1 MQARCQKADI
11 SVTWN
16 HNSKNKNHSHYDVSV
31 SVPITVVVSPRPRE
45 VLDVPFWAEGTTFIF
60 DQITAMT
67 VAEGN
72 APSDVRVCASEPEV
86 FFRNRDC
93 QCCAIREDLVCSV
106 VRATRRAQVP
116 NQIVIFLDPTRCDV
130 LVAISTILS
139 SVEIT
144 RRSSLDAVLVHVDA
158 AELATRLTTGGDII
172 DDSLLPAIAVADR
185 FILGNC
191 GNVIPHIEQR
201 IRAELM
207 GRSGFAKEVLGA
219 GERCGD
225 GGRLQAWHV
234 APEVRSVEADHPGGL
249 STVVLRA
256 DQPLDEDAINEWFDW
271 MIASHASRLFRLQGT
286 VSVQG
291 NKERTCCH
299 GVLSFAGS
307 HAESTE
313 SVTCSSES
321 VIAISGVGLDGDELM
336 ARFAETIAS

>member
-1 MQARCQKADI
+1 M
-11 SVTWN
+11 
-16 HNSKNKNHSHYDVSV
+16 

-45 VLDVPFWAEGTTFIF
+45 VLYEPFWAEGATFIF
-60 DQITAMT
+60 DQTTATM

-72 APSDVRVCASEPEV
+72 ALSDLRVYASEPEV

-116 NQIVIFLDPTRCDV
+116 NQIVIFLDPTGCDV

-158 AELATRLTTGGDII
+158 GELATRLTTGGAII
-172 DDSLLPAIAVADR
+172 DDWLLPAIAVADR

-191 GNVIPHIEQR
+191 NNVRPHIERQ

-225 GGRLQAWHV
+225 RGRLQAWHV

-286 VSVQG
+286 LSVQG
-291 NKERTCCH
+291 NKERRCCH

-313 SVTCSSES
+313 SIPCSSES

-336 ARFAETIAS
+336 ASFAETIAS

>member
-11 SVTWN
+11 SVTWD
-16 HNSKNKNHSHYDVSV
+16 HNSKNKNHSHYAVSV

-45 VLDVPFWAEGTTFIF
+45 VLDVPFWAEGATFIF
-60 DQITAMT
+60 DQTTAVT

-201 IRAELM
+201 IRAELV
-207 GRSGFAKEVLGA
+207 GRS
-219 GERCGD
+219 
-225 GGRLQAWHV
+225 
-234 APEVRSVEADHPGGL
+234 
-249 STVVLRA
+249 
-256 DQPLDEDAINEWFDW
+256 
-271 MIASHASRLFRLQGT
+271 SRG
-286 VSVQG
+286 
-291 NKERTCCH
+291 
-299 GVLSFAGS
+299 
-307 HAESTE
+307 
-313 SVTCSSES
+313 
-321 VIAISGVGLDGDELM
+321 
-336 ARFAETIAS
+336 